1 MKFLQIFKSKKIF
14 FLYIFFTLYIRKKL
28 KGGERGIISKK
39 KKKNV
44 QKNLFEKKKIIENK
58 LVLIEN
64 KNNLLSKKIDLD
76 YLDILY
82 REKLK
87 FGKKEEIIIK
97 LK

>member
-14 FLYIFFTLYIRKKL
+14 FLYIFFTLYIGINL
-28 KGGERGIISKK
+28 TGGERGIISYYE
-39 KKKNV
+39 KKNV

-82 REKLK
+82 RDKLK
-87 FGKKEEIIIK
+87 FGNKDEIIIK

>member
-14 FLYIFFTLYIRKKL
+14 FLYIFFTLYIGINL
-28 KGGERGIISKK
+28 TGGERGIISYYE
-39 KKKNV
+39 KKNV
-44 QKNLFEKKKIIENK
+44 QKNLLEKKKIIKNK